1 MASQNSMQYAEMAS
15 LGKESN
21 LIALHAPLAPQANH
35 IVNKETLALM
45 N

>member
-15 LGKESN
+15 LGKES
-21 LIALHAPLAPQANH
+21 LIALHAPLAFQANH
-35 IVNKETLALM
+35 IVNIETLALM